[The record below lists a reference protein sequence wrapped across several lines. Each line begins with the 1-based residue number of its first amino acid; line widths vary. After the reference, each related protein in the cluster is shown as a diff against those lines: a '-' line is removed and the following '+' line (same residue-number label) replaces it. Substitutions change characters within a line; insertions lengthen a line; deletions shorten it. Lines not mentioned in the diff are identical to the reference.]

1 MSTNNTSI
9 LNTVIAV
16 AGLVGIGYAIATHN
30 KLAKI
35 SERLDRSIDSLADD
49 MEIDISDELI
59 NKAVDKA
66 VAAAAKNAVNIA
78 TTNAMAEVKRDIH
91 NKVSAAVEREYGSIK
106 DKVLSEATVSASKI
120 NVDRVRREVEAAAKK
135 AALDKFD
142 VNLES
147 VLEKFNGD
155 LDNTVKIYS
164 AIKNVMAPATVVPAS
179 TSAAPRECVIRVG

>member
-16 AGLVGIGYAIATHN
+16 AGLVGIGYAIATHT

-35 SERLDRSIDSLADD
+35 SERLNHSIDSLTDD
-49 MEIDISDELI
+49 MEIDISEELI
-59 NKAVDKA
+59 EKAVEKA
-66 VAAAAKNAVNIA
+66 VNAAAKNAVSIA
-78 TTNAMAEVKRDIH
+78 TNNAMVEIKRDIH
-91 NKVSAAVEREYGSIK
+91 SKVSAAVEREYGTIK

-120 NVDRVRREVEAAAKK
+120 NVERVRREVEAAAKK

-142 VNLES
+142 VNLEGI
-147 VLEKFNGD
+147 LEKFNGD

-164 AIKNVMAPATVVPAS
+164 AIKNIVNPTTITPSAT
-179 TSAAPRECVIRVG
+179 TNPREYVIRVG